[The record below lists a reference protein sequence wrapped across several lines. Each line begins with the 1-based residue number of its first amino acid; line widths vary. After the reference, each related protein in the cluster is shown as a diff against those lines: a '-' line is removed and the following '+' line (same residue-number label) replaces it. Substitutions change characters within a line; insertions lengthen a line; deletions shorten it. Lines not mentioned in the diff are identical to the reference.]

1 MISCDEAKIICHKT
15 QYKDAS
21 FIEIIKLKFH
31 LLVCK
36 ACSTFSIKN
45 TKLTSLCE
53 EATLHSL
60 SEKEKL
66 KMKERLIKKY

>member
-21 FIEIIKLKFH
+21 FWDMLKLKFH

-36 ACSTFSIKN
+36 ACASFSRKN
-45 TKLTSLCE
+45 TRLTALCE
-53 EATLHSL
+53 EATLRNL
-60 SEKEKL
+60 SDKDKLRMKKNLEKE
-66 KMKERLIKKY
+66 I